1 MNHKRSIKIDLTY
14 ILLWSGINV
23 FPGVLLGYNLHVS
36 LVIISN
42 LLDVDVIEGI
52 HIKLGGGV
60 TSTHAH
66 HPRYVL
72 EVVVVRNSDLYTW
85 QQMKFIYCACN

>member
-14 ILLWSGINV
+14 ILLHVIWNQCTCST
-23 FPGVLLGYNLHVS
+23 GVLLGYNLHVR

-72 EVVVVRNSDLYTW
+72 EVVVVRNSDL
-85 QQMKFIYCACN
+85 

>member
-1 MNHKRSIKIDLTY
+1 MYLVVIWNQCTCST
-14 ILLWSGINV
+14 
-23 FPGVLLGYNLHVS
+23 GVLLGYNLHVS

>member
-1 MNHKRSIKIDLTY
+1 M
-14 ILLWSGINV
+14 
-23 FPGVLLGYNLHVS
+23 GYNLHVR

-72 EVVVVRNSDLYTW
+72 EVVVVRNSDL
-85 QQMKFIYCACN
+85 